1 MRSRRIGR
9 WAIGAAAALG
19 LACAAAHAAQSEWL
33 SLCSKCLSPSITS
46 KSGIGTA
53 HATAEARITRQDAV
67 DWCENLSPGDKS
79 CVREQLASAEA
90 KTTYRATAD
99 CVAGRITPIDGQ
111 TYALAG
117 QWTSG
122 IERGRTKWR
131 DAAARIVGAD
141 NASNGLGISQ
151 QWEVLCPGPLRA
163 MPPASTATVAPGRSQ
178 PAPPAASAGFVVGQ
192 VIEAKYGPD
201 WVRGRIN
208 RIRQVQGR
216 AGPELAYDVS
226 LENGGR
232 GIVPARML
240 RAVPGR

>member
-1 MRSRRIGR
+1 MRSPRIGR
-9 WAIGAAAALG
+9 WAVGALAALA
-19 LACAAAHAAQSEWL
+19 LAGVAAHAAPGEWL
-33 SLCSKCLSPSITS
+33 SLCSKCLSPSVTS

-53 HATAEARITRQDAV
+53 HAVAEARITRQDAE
-67 DWCENLSPGDKS
+67 DWCANWSPGDKS
-79 CVREQLASAEA
+79 CVREQLASEEV
-90 KTTYRATAD
+90 KRTYRATAD
-99 CVAGRITPIDGQ
+99 CLAGRITPIDGQ
-111 TYALAG
+111 TYTLAG
-117 QWTSG
+117 KWTSD

-131 DAAARIVGAD
+131 DAAGRIVGAD

-151 QWEVLCPGPLRA
+151 QWEVLCPGPPRA
-163 MPPASTATVAPGRSQ
+163 MPPAGSTTAAPGRSQ
-178 PAPPAASAGFVVGQ
+178 PVPAAAPAGFVVGQ

-232 GIVPARML
+232 GVVPARML
-240 RAVPGR
+240 RPLPGR